1 MNYKKFYAIYKK
13 IPIISAVVWALLFFV
28 WSIVDVFVLDY
39 PFGYG
44 MMGQDVMFFAL
55 IIWWAIGAVTA
66 LVSYFA
72 SAILISE
79 TVLRTDAT
87 LEINEKLDDKNI

>member
-13 IPIISAVVWALLFFV
+13 LPVISSIGCLLLFFV
-28 WSIVDVFVLDY
+28 WSILDVFVIGY

-44 MMGQDVMFFAL
+44 MMHQDTIFFAL
-55 IIWWAIGAVTA
+55 IIWWVIGGIVAFAT
-66 LVSYFA
+66 YFGE
-72 SAILISE
+72 AILISA

-87 LEINEKLDDKNI
+87 IEINEKLNNKNM